1 MRLLITGT
9 DTEVGK
15 TVVTAALAAAIPGVS
30 ALKPLASGS
39 APPGEDALMLAR
51 AAGHAPQVRCCAP
64 LAASPDRAMH
74 EAGMHLDWS
83 GLLSWIRGFEDPVLV
98 EGVGG
103 FAVPLDRH
111 HRVSDLAVAL
121 GYPVLIVAANRLGVI
136 SHTLLTVEA
145 ILSRGLPLAGVVL
158 NTVPGGATPP
168 LSHWNL
174 SDLRREV
181 PGPVV
186 SFPTVHTD
194 AERLAAGR
202 ALLDALSLSHHR
214 SG

>member
-51 AAGHAPQVRCCAP
+51 AAG
-64 LAASPDRAMH
+64 
-74 EAGMHLDWS
+74 MHLDWP
-83 GLLSWIRGFEDPVLV
+83 GLLNWIRGFEAPVLV